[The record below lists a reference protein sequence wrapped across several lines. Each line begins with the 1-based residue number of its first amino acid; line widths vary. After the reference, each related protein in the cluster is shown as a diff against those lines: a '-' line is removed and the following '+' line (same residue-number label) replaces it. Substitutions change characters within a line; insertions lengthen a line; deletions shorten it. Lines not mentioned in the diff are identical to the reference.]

1 MHMDS
6 KTQSKR
12 QPIIRHLRFWTC
24 KDSKSRRVLEQI
36 ATLCP
41 PFRGSRSFLSVL
53 GKQFFHSNVSWTGW
67 HIWWHWQRENER
79 KTLGFQNFCSARKLW
94 MDPVALV
101 GRKTRARQGHLSL
114 CTRLLPVK
122 GKSFAWKIPARE
134 DFFETWIVE
143 NMLQEREAGYWP
155 SPFWWVSLPK
165 FFGSQFRQKVW
176 RTSSAVA
183 KNIVGFLVSKWMRQN
198 IAGRLASVLLFLIH
212 FTNGFIAISSKWFSK
227 MAK

>member
-24 KDSKSRRVLEQI
+24 KDSKSRRLLEQI

-155 SPFWWVSLPK
+155 SPFWWVSL
-165 FFGSQFRQKVW
+165 
-176 RTSSAVA
+176 
-183 KNIVGFLVSKWMRQN
+183 
-198 IAGRLASVLLFLIH
+198 
-212 FTNGFIAISSKWFSK
+212 
-227 MAK
+227 

>member
-12 QPIIRHLRFWTC
+12 QPIFRHLRFWTC

-53 GKQFFHSNVSWTGW
+53 GKQFFHSNMSWTGW
-67 HIWWHWQRENER
+67 HIWWHWKRGKMSAKLSVFRISAAPGSSEWTQWHWLEGKLVHDKDISVSAPDCCQSKENHLRGKFQQGKICWNLNCR
-79 KTLGFQNFCSARKLW
+79 KYVARTRSWLLTKPLLVSFTPKIFRLRIQATKFEQPACSGENF
-94 MDPVALV
+94 
-101 GRKTRARQGHLSL
+101 
-114 CTRLLPVK
+114 
-122 GKSFAWKIPARE
+122 
-134 DFFETWIVE
+134 
-143 NMLQEREAGYWP
+143 
-155 SPFWWVSLPK
+155 
-165 FFGSQFRQKVW
+165 
-176 RTSSAVA
+176 
-183 KNIVGFLVSKWMRQN
+183 VGFLVSKWMRQN

>member
-1 MHMDS
+1 MCPGQVGIFGDIDREAKWAQNSRFSEFLQRPEALNGPSGIGWKENSCTTRTSQSLHQTAASQRKIICVENSS
-6 KTQSKR
+6 KG
-12 QPIIRHLRFWTC
+12 RF
-24 KDSKSRRVLEQI
+24 V
-36 ATLCP
+36 
-41 PFRGSRSFLSVL
+41 
-53 GKQFFHSNVSWTGW
+53 
-67 HIWWHWQRENER
+67 
-79 KTLGFQNFCSARKLW
+79 
-94 MDPVALV
+94 
-101 GRKTRARQGHLSL
+101 
-114 CTRLLPVK
+114 
-122 GKSFAWKIPARE
+122 
-134 DFFETWIVE
+134 ETWIVE

-176 RTSSAVA
+176 TTSSAVA